1 MTRNVIWVVDT
12 SSVAEI
18 RRSIENAR
26 KKNVFDSMSVLVDN
40 GKIVFA
46 KQVVDEL
53 ERAVDPHSPDAQYS
67 WAKQNEGKATEH
79 APSLGEVKGVLA
91 QVPRVLDPDK
101 DTGAEEAD
109 PYLLALAVRL
119 RAEGKDARI
128 VTEEIRDTPRKMSLN
143 TACGLVGV
151 PSVPIRAFL
160 HFEEII

>member
-1 MTRNVIWVVDT
+1 M
-12 SSVAEI
+12 
-18 RRSIENAR
+18 
-26 KKNVFDSMSVLVDN
+26 
-40 GKIVFA
+40 GKT
-46 KQVVDEL
+46 Q
-53 ERAVDPHSPDAQYS
+53 
-67 WAKQNEGKATEH
+67 EGKATEH
-79 APSLGEVKGVLA
+79 APSLEEVKAVLA
-91 QVPRVLDPDK
+91 AVPKVLDPDK

-151 PSVPIRAFL
+151 PSVPLKAFL